1 MTRIFNAT
9 QTDTELDID
18 IAELTAI
25 DKGCALIVWND
36 EVNSFDNVIDA
47 LIDICGH
54 DTTQAEQ
61 CALLIHTKGKYPVKK
76 GNFDTMKRQC
86 DAITERNI
94 GATVEELA

>member
-1 MTRIFNAT
+1 MNTIFNAT
-9 QTDTELDID
+9 QVETDFD
-18 IAELTAI
+18 IAELIET
-25 DKGCALIVWND
+25 DKQCALIVWND
-36 EVNSFDNVIDA
+36 EVNTFDNVIEA
-47 LIDICGH
+47 LIAICGH

-76 GNFDTMKRQC
+76 GNFETMKRQC